1 MTFLESLQSHKGGLI
16 KLKSELGWYGGRS
29 WDNSPGRVC
38 LLLDVASVAQFR
50 ERPISVPAS
59 AETARA
65 PRSANARSAATAA
78 AYLLVDGLPH
88 WVWLYEQDVEIL

>member
-1 MTFLESLQSHKGGLI
+1 MNFLESLQSHKGGLI

-59 AETARA
+59 AETARGEPA
-65 PRSANARSAATAA
+65 DARSAATAA
-78 AYLLVDGLPH
+78 AYLLQDGLPH
-88 WVWLYEQDVEIL
+88 WVWLYEQEVEIL